1 MSDQQA
7 VLRPSARA
15 VPIAPE
21 LNSTLSSHSCCP
33 TAWGAVAHKQ
43 LVSREIEV
51 GESSLSGGADRLRC
65 RVHKGSHG
73 EKPSE

>member
-21 LNSTLSSHSCCP
+21 LNSTLSGHPCFP